1 MKAFKLENEP
11 KIKSGFKTP
20 EHYFDDLSAKVLQQ
34 INEREINEKEAKV
47 IPLYKRKNV
56 ISMVAAAVIV
66 FALMIPIVNNYNA
79 TSKDLDEATLET
91 YLSYQS
97 NLNQY
102 DLMQNLDTKDIQKL
116 NKNVAIEDE
125 TLEDILA
132 SNPNIEHLISE

>member
-11 KIKSGFKTP
+11 KIKSGFTTP
-20 EHYFDDLSAKVLQQ
+20 EHYFDDFSAKVLQQ
-34 INEREINEKEAKV
+34 INNEKEVKV
-47 IPLYKRKNV
+47 LPLYKRKNV
-56 ISMVAAAVIV
+56 ISIAAAAVIV

-79 TSKDLDEATLET
+79 TSKELDEATLET

-102 DLMQNLDTKDIQKL
+102 DLIQNLDTTDLQKL

-132 SNPNIEHLISE
+132 SNPNIEHLITE

>member
-34 INEREINEKEAKV
+34 INEKEVKV
-47 IPLYKRKNV
+47 IPLYKRKKV
-56 ISMVAAAVIV
+56 ISLVAAAMIV
-66 FALMIPIVNNYNA
+66 FALMIPIVNNYNT
-79 TSKDLDEATLET
+79 TSNELDEATLET
-91 YLSYQS
+91 YLSYDS

-102 DLMQNLDTKDIQKL
+102 DLMQNLDAKDLQKL

>member
-1 MKAFKLENEP
+1 MKAFKLEDEP

-20 EHYFDDLSAKVLQQ
+20 EYYFDDFSTKVLQQ
-34 INEREINEKEAKV
+34 IKEKKEVKV
-47 IPLYKRKNV
+47 IPFYKRKKV
-56 ISMVAAAVIV
+56 LSILAAAVVVI
-66 FALMIPIVNNYNA
+66 AMMIPIVNNYNA
-79 TSKDLDEATLET
+79 TSKDLDEDTLET

-102 DLMQNLDTKDIQKL
+102 DLIQNLDTKDIQAL

-132 SNPNIEHLISE
+132 TNPNIEHLISE